1 MVLILFRGESPGD
14 IVSENETT
22 RCLEDGRLHQCWTVG
37 CRSFEIRGPSRTSG
51 PKLASKRSVQETPNA
66 VSQPLGGLT
75 KQQQKSVWDVP
86 LLQSASLPPDRVSA
100 EATEEVQRLEAAL
113 SALGERKRHAK
124 PLVEALRVARAKAK
138 VLPLEEQIV
147 ACKNFVKRARKRVT
161 RVEAVI
167 SRALEQK
174 VVFETVV
181 QEGEARLQQLEESHS
196 HRTVDAAASVTELQR
211 RIDDLTRERD
221 SLRAATPRVLPGV
234 WMADGPPVVE
244 SIPPIPMSSVQ
255 DIEGWL
261 SNRNCELRNALEFGD
276 SATVA
281 RVGALVEQGSAQLAS
296 LVQGMLPVGDG
307 QARSSLI
314 AALIDQ
320 ADAKRRCV
328 EGWRLQRWGTK
339 CEECAVRTSWCPGW

>member
-1 MVLILFRGESPGD
+1 M
-14 IVSENETT
+14 
-22 RCLEDGRLHQCWTVG
+22 EDCTSFGRLG
-37 CRSFEIRGPSRTSG
+37 ADRSMSAAQVRQVAQSWPEAERPGN
-51 PKLASKRSVQETPNA
+51 SKRSQSA
-66 VSQPLGGLT
+66 AGGLT
-75 KQQQKSVWDVP
+75 KQQQKSFWDVP
-86 LLQSASLPPDRVSA
+86 LQQSASRPPDRVSA

-113 SALGERKRHAK
+113 SSLGEGNPQAK

-138 VLPLEEQIV
+138 VLPLEEQII
-147 ACKNFVKRARKRVT
+147 ACKNFVERARKRVT
-161 RVEAVI
+161 RVQAVI

-174 VVFETVV
+174 VVFETEV
-181 QEGEARLQQLEESHS
+181 QEGEARLQHLEESHS
-196 HRTVDAAASVTELQR
+196 HRTVDAAA
-211 RIDDLTRERD
+211 DLTRERD

-281 RVGALVEQGSAQLAS
+281 RVVVQGSAQLAS
-296 LVQGMLPVGDG
+296 LVQGMQPM
-307 QARSSLI
+307 

-328 EGWRLQRWGTK
+328 EVVPSTLGNQ
-339 CEECAVRTSWCPGW
+339 V

>member
-1 MVLILFRGESPGD
+1 MVSPQGTLSVRTSPHD
-14 IVSENETT
+14 TS
-22 RCLEDGRLHQCWTVG
+22 RMEDCTSFGRLGADRSMSAAQVRQVAQVG
-37 CRSFEIRGPSRTSG
+37 QQAERPGN
-51 PKLASKRSVQETPNA
+51 SKRSQSA
-66 VSQPLGGLT
+66 AGGLI

-86 LLQSASLPPDRVSA
+86 LLQSASRPPDRLSA
-100 EATEEVQRLEAAL
+100 EAIEEVQRLEAAP
-113 SALGERKRHAK
+113 SALGEGNPHAK

-138 VLPLEEQIV
+138 VLLLEEQII
-147 ACKNFVKRARKRVT
+147 ACKNFVERARKRVT

-174 VVFETVV
+174 VVFETEV
-181 QEGEARLQQLEESHS
+181 QEGEARLQQ
-196 HRTVDAAASVTELQR
+196 AASVTELQR

-244 SIPPIPMSSVQ
+244 SIPPVPMTSEQ

-281 RVGALVEQGSAQLAS
+281 RVGALVAQGSAQLAS
-296 LVQGMLPVGDG
+296 LVQGMQPVGDG
-307 QARSSLI
+307 QARSSLM

-320 ADAKRRCV
+320 TDAKRRCV
-328 EGWRLQRWGTK
+328 EVVPSTLGNQ
-339 CEECAVRTSWCPGW
+339 V